1 MPQMTP
7 ESFDRA
13 AKALADHLA
22 LEEDPNADP
31 NRMLRIELEYYRKD
45 GSTVWLENQVSG
57 IRDAKGTLIG
67 LHGVA
72 RDVTERRRA
81 EQALKESEERYRLL
95 AENASDIIWVTNA
108 DLKVTYASPSTTSLL
123 GYSLDELS
131 ARSFDSLLTPDS
143 MAAMTGV
150 YKDAL
155 ALEKTTPGSM
165 KRCHHADGSPPQ
177 ERIDGLAGSRRQCD
191 PRQAGTI
198 RRVPGSLS

>member
-1 MPQMTP
+1 
-7 ESFDRA
+7 
-13 AKALADHLA
+13 
-22 LEEDPNADP
+22 
-31 NRMLRIELEYYRKD
+31 MLRIELEYYRKD

-57 IRDAKGTLIG
+57 IRDANGTLIG
-67 LHGVA
+67 FHGVA
-72 RDVTERRRA
+72 RDVTERRKA

-143 MAAMTGV
+143 MARVAGV

-165 KRCHHADGSPPQ
+165 KNMSPC
-177 ERIDGLAGSRRQCD
+177 RWKSG
-191 PRQAGTI
+191 PRAAPRSGW
-198 RRVPGSLS
+198 RPRSM